1 MHDQDKSTQQQV
13 EGLPESLGGRIS
25 DVPVVAKKKKSKFL
39 LSLGSLVLACI
50 LTVFWIIQTQVGSR
64 FFLHGLEAFSAGR
77 LNFHEINGRLADRLQ
92 IDELIY
98 RDPQHK
104 VSLSGLQLEWRPWA
118 LIRGRV
124 EISAVSVSTIRIASI
139 ASNTPASLPAS
150 LQLPVDLAIK
160 QAAVG
165 RIVISELTAD
175 GKELN
180 PIELKSVVANL
191 QTSAGEHQFAAR
203 LDSAWGGLRLQSA
216 IKSAKPF
223 PISGDLTYQGQ
234 ASQDLPK
241 VLIQGR
247 LSGSLQDLLLQ
258 AKSVDKSNDGLQADP
273 KQQVNAEL
281 QLRVAPFSSDPI
293 REVQLKISKLNPQWI
308 NQHAPL
314 AMLEI
319 TASLLPQLSPSPKL
333 SESNQAA
340 PAQQTL
346 QKPRSLAGDIRIYNR
361 APLTID
367 KQGLP
372 FKTLVSKLDWTDSV
386 LTLSKGKIEL
396 IAGSVTVDSKLHFRP
411 AKLPLI
417 DTKLS
422 LRDINLAQLDGRLR
436 QSRIQGE
443 MQLQAKEQQRIDF
456 QAQLTEPRA
465 SLLADASFV
474 LNRAGTNGVL
484 QFKRFELQAE
494 QAKLVGSGEFNF
506 EGSQTFKLQA
516 KMTKFDPAHWG
527 LLPHGGLD
535 GEINL
540 LGTLSGN
547 AFVKLQVPNL
557 SGELSGQKIFATGQ
571 AEWQQARSLKLD
583 QVQLQWGANQLL
595 AHGVLGNSQEPLQV
609 NLQADD
615 LALFESVTGFS
626 LTGVAR
632 AKAMVSGKLD
642 ALTANLNVHAEDLRS
657 SRGFA
662 IEQLDGELQISANP
676 DDPLKLQVT
685 TKGLGS
691 ASIALTPT
699 EKAIPTLP
707 IEKRRTLLEQLQL
720 SIVGTINNHTI
731 AASAQFEKSQQLLLQ
746 AQGGLVSSLLPG
758 AKRIAPTEDSK
769 SWSGRV
775 EQLKLSGFGAKIAS
789 HMPLDDMILLNP
801 MNLSLSAEKIT
812 IGSTRLAGGFGKLAL
827 ESAVWTPL
835 SLRSKAQWDDFPIME
850 VVKFIRP
857 QERLHGDLRLG
868 LLWDLHLKDNLRGD
882 IQVRRQRGDL
892 TAQDADGTGQA
903 MPLGL
908 SELSLQLQAGGVIAG
923 SDAERVK
930 MQLSAQGSRLGQW
943 RATLE
948 TQLQRINDKWTFSS
962 EAPLTGALLA
972 NTSELQWLVG
982 QFSSELAVKGQ
993 LKLDASFGGKFSK
1006 PTYQANLEGR
1016 GLELAFAS
1024 EGLLFPNGE
1033 LRAQLNQDVLKLEQL
1048 KFSNKVNFVPKVEQL
1063 QDLDWSGREGS
1074 FNATGEVNWRT
1085 QTGKIQADWKSFPL
1099 LQRKDRWLVVSGQAN
1114 ITQVDNV
1121 WALIGQLRADAA
1133 YFKLPKLPPPSLS
1146 SDVIVSKGVKLIDE
1160 DIALDDSKKG
1170 LKTKLDL
1177 QIDMG
1182 PRFVFVGRGLQTA
1195 LTGTLRLRSHDGSPV
1210 HASGSII
1217 TNGGQYEGYGQQLEI
1232 ERGILI
1238 FQGAPSNPALNIRAL
1253 RKGLAVEAGV
1263 DVTGTVAS
1271 PQVRLVSEPNVPDSE
1286 KISWLVLGRESDQV
1300 GTADASLLLSAAGAI
1315 FGGDGSRNIPREL
1328 VQGLGF
1334 DEFSIGPAENGGSS
1348 KLPSQTVAGAT
1359 AVGASSNDKVVSI
1372 GKRLRPGLVLSVER
1386 GVSDASG
1393 ALKISWQLSRRVRL
1407 IGRSGTD
1414 NSVDVKYSFSFN

>member
-1 MHDQDKSTQQQV
+1 MQYQDKSTQQQV
-13 EGLPESLGGRIS
+13 EGSPESLGGGGIAGA
-25 DVPVVAKKKKSKFL
+25 PVVVKRAKSKFL
-39 LSLGSLVLACI
+39 LSLGLLVLACV
-50 LTVFWIIQTQVGSR
+50 LTVFWIFQTQVGSR
-64 FFLHGLEAFSAGR
+64 FFLHSVEAVSGGR
-77 LNFHEINGRLADRLQ
+77 LSFHDVSGRLADRLR

-98 RDPQHK
+98 RDPLHK
-104 VSLSGLQLEWRPWA
+104 ISLSGLQLDWQAWA
-118 LIRGRV
+118 LMRGRV
-124 EISAVSVSTIRIASI
+124 EVSAVSISTLRVASV
-139 ASNTPASLPAS
+139 ASKTPANLPAS
-150 LQLPVDLAIK
+150 LQLPLNLAIK

-191 QTSAGEHQFAAR
+191 QTSEGEHQFAVQ
-203 LDSAWGGLRLQSA
+203 LDSAWGALRLKST
-216 IKSAKPF
+216 IKTAQPF
-223 PISGDLTYQGQ
+223 PISGELTYHGQ

-247 LSGSLQDLLLQ
+247 VSGSLQDLLLQ

-273 KQQVNAEL
+273 TQQVNADV
-281 QLRVAPFSSDPI
+281 QLRVAPFSDDLI
-293 REVQLKISKLNPQWI
+293 REVQLKVSRLNPRWI
-308 NQHAPL
+308 NQHAPS

-319 TASLLPQLSPSPKL
+319 SANLQPQSTPST
-333 SESNQAA
+333 SSTQAA
-340 PAQQTL
+340 PRQQTP
-346 QKPRSLAGDIRIYNR
+346 QKLNVLTGEIHILNR
-361 APLTID
+361 APQTID

-372 FKTLVSKLDWTDSV
+372 FKTLVSKLDWADDL

-396 IAGSVTVDSKLHFRP
+396 IAGSVTVDSQLQFRQG
-411 AKLPLI
+411 KLPLI

-422 LRDINLAQLDGRLR
+422 LKDINLAQLDSRLR
-436 QSRIQGE
+436 QSRIQGDL
-443 MQLQAKEQQRIDF
+443 QLQAKEQQRIDF

-474 LNRAGTNGVL
+474 LNRAGTNGML

-506 EGSQTFKLQA
+506 EGNQAFKLQA
-516 KMTKFDPAHWG
+516 KMTQFDPAHWS
-527 LLPHGGLD
+527 LMPHGRLD
-535 GEINL
+535 GAIDL
-540 LGTLSGN
+540 AGTLSGN
-547 AFVKLQVPNL
+547 AVVKLQVPNL

-571 AEWQQARSLKLD
+571 AEWQQAKSLKLD
-583 QVQLQWGANQLL
+583 QVQMQWGANQLS
-595 AHGVLGNSQEPLQV
+595 AHGVLGNLQEPLQI

-632 AKAMVSGKLD
+632 AKATVSGKLD
-642 ALTANLNVHAEDLRS
+642 ALTANLDVHAQDLRS
-657 SRGFA
+657 TRGFA
-662 IEQLDGELQISANP
+662 IEQLDGELQISTNP

-685 TKGLGS
+685 TKGLRS
-691 ASIALTPT
+691 ASIALAPT
-699 EKAIPTLP
+699 EKAMSTLP

-720 SIVGTINNHTI
+720 SIVGTHKNHTI

-746 AQGGLVSSLLPG
+746 AQGGLVSSLMPG
-758 AKRIAPTEDSK
+758 AKRIGTTEDSK

-789 HMPLDDMILLNP
+789 HMPLDDMVLLSP
-801 MNLSLSAEKIT
+801 MNLSLSATKIT
-812 IGSTRLAGGFGKLAL
+812 IGSARLAGGFGKLAL
-827 ESAVWTPL
+827 ESVDWTPL
-835 SLRSKAQWDDFPIME
+835 SLRSKAQWDDFPVME
-850 VVKFIRP
+850 AVKFVRP

-868 LLWDLHLKDNLRGD
+868 LLWDLQLKDNLRGD
-882 IQVRRQRGDL
+882 IQVRRQSGDL
-892 TAQDADGTGQA
+892 TVQDADGTGQT

-908 SELSLQLQAGGVIAG
+908 SEFALQLQAGGVIAG

-962 EAPLTGALLA
+962 EAPLTGTLLA

-1033 LRAQLNQDVLKLEQL
+1033 LRAQLNQDVFKLEQL
-1048 KFSNKVNFVPKVEQL
+1048 KFSNKVNYVPKVEQL

-1195 LTGTLRLRSHDGSPV
+1195 LTGTLRLRSNDGSPV

-1217 TNGGQYEGYGQQLEI
+1217 ANGGQYEGYGQQLEI

-1328 VQGLGF
+1328 VQDLGF

-1414 NSVDVKYSFSFN
+1414 NSVDVRYSFSFN